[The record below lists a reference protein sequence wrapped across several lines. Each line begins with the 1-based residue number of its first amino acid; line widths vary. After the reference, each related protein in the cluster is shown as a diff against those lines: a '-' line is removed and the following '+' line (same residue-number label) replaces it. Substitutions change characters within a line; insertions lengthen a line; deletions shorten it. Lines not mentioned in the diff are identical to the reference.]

1 MKKFYDI
8 TLVLIL
14 IVVVL
19 ANLATMLY
27 VSYLWNDKKQNSYAT
42 KCSSK

>member
-8 TLVLIL
+8 TMVLTL

-27 VSYLWNDKKQNSYAT
+27 VSYLGNDKRQKPDVPKY
-42 KCSSK
+42 SSK

>member
-8 TLVLIL
+8 TMVLTL

-27 VSYLWNDKKQNSYAT
+27 VSYLGNEEDEE
-42 KCSSK
+42 

>member
-1 MKKFYDI
+1 MKKFYDL
-8 TLVLIL
+8 TMVLTL

-27 VSYLWNDKKQNSYAT
+27 VSYLENEEDEE
-42 KCSSK
+42 

>member
-8 TLVLIL
+8 TMVLIL

-27 VSYLWNDKKQNSYAT
+27 VSYLGNDKKQKPYAT
-42 KCSSK
+42 KYSSK